1 MPGPLTPRLTQRHG
15 VRGDIRIVGKEAT
28 PDKESGLT
36 QLLAETQ
43 WANIKLDSVGVD
55 GDGGTP
61 NNLAAMITKLG
72 AEVKAN
78 EGQKIVKFLLL
89 MVSPPD
95 VATRATQEIQRT
107 SSHLL
112 KPNGDRDFAKI
123 VKDIQ
128 ELWDVVV

>member
-1 MPGPLTPRLTQRHG
+1 
-15 VRGDIRIVGKEAT
+15 VCGDIRIVGKEAT

-95 VATRATQEIQRT
+95 VATSATQEIQRT

>member
-1 MPGPLTPRLTQRHG
+1 
-15 VRGDIRIVGKEAT
+15 
-28 PDKESGLT
+28 
-36 QLLAETQ
+36 
-43 WANIKLDSVGVD
+43 
-55 GDGGTP
+55 
-61 NNLAAMITKLG
+61 
-72 AEVKAN
+72 
-78 EGQKIVKFLLL
+78 

-95 VATRATQEIQRT
+95 VATSATQEIQRT